1 MRTKLLGNLRGTIH
15 KIENLEG
22 KTTHY
27 GYTIGGAFFATKLVV
42 VNNKFQFE
50 EQLLPGT
57 EEYDDVYNAIQEYL
71 DK

>member
-1 MRTKLLGNLRGTIH
+1 MRTKLLATLSGNIYS
-15 KIENLEG
+15 IENLEG
-22 KTTHY
+22 KVTHY
-27 GYTIGGAFFATKLVV
+27 GYNFGGTFFATKLVV
-42 VNNKFQFE
+42 INNKFEFE